1 MGALTD
7 AGVAATEPVLLLE
20 RRSEVLVATLNR
32 PRKGNALSTEL
43 ILELGKLARQ
53 LREQYADVKVV
64 VLTGRGEKVFSAG
77 ADINNLVGLTERTA
91 MEAMRTG
98 QLIFDAL
105 EDASQAVIAAV
116 NGIAFGGGLEL
127 AMACDIRIAAPNA
140 RLGQPEMTLG
150 NIPGWGGTQRLPRL
164 IGEGRALEMILT
176 GEPVSA
182 GRALEIGLVNS
193 VADDPLAAALELAA
207 RIAAM
212 STTAVAAA
220 KRAVY
225 AGVRSGITQGLET
238 EAALV
243 AKCSV
248 SPEQKA
254 AVQAFFDRK
263 KSSTPAPT
271 NTKEPR

>member
-1 MGALTD
+1 
-7 AGVAATEPVLLLE
+7 
-20 RRSEVLVATLNR
+20 
-32 PRKGNALSTEL
+32 
-43 ILELGKLARQ
+43 
-53 LREQYADVKVV
+53 
-64 VLTGRGEKVFSAG
+64 
-77 ADINNLVGLTERTA
+77 
-91 MEAMRTG
+91 
-98 QLIFDAL
+98 
-105 EDASQAVIAAV
+105 
-116 NGIAFGGGLEL
+116 
-127 AMACDIRIAAPNA
+127 
-140 RLGQPEMTLG
+140 MTLG